1 MPDLIFVL
9 FCTFFGENDMTD
21 DFLDQLEFATKLKR
35 VPCPN
40 CNAKLE
46 RRIVMTETS
55 KNAGRP
61 YVVCAKCSENGKI
74 SFWFLD
80 HGECDLCGCP
90 MYQGPAKKGGFI
102 GRPFE
107 ACSKKCP
114 GKFRWLD

>member
-1 MPDLIFVL
+1 
-9 FCTFFGENDMTD
+9 MTD

-61 YVVCAKCSENGKI
+61 YVACAKCSENGKI

-102 GRPFE
+102 GRVFE
-107 ACSKKCP
+107 ACSQKCP